1 MARIKIGNIKGPQG
15 PIGPTGPQGPRGE
28 TGPQGPLPPLTN
40 NGLATVAGVSALD
53 AAYGKTLT
61 EKDAELQKQID
72 TTNSNLKQ
80 QNILW
85 SGTYIM
91 HSGQTIALTSK
102 VSEQKTGIILQWSG
116 YDASTSTVSQSNF
129 AYTVIPKEH
138 TRQHNGI
145 GITCITA
152 GVSFWIVGAK
162 YVYVY
167 DTKIVGSDHNN
178 AEGTS
183 SGITWD
189 NKAWVLTK
197 VIGF

>member
-1 MARIKIGNIKGPQG
+1 M
-15 PIGPTGPQGPRGE
+15 
-28 TGPQGPLPPLTN
+28 
-40 NGLATVAGVSALD
+40 
-53 AAYGKTLT
+53 
-61 EKDAELQKQID
+61 
-72 TTNSNLKQ
+72 
-80 QNILW
+80 W

-91 HSGQTIALTSK
+91 HSGQTITLLKK

-116 YDASTSTVSQSNF
+116 YDVSTGTVSNSNF

-138 TRQHNGI
+138 VRQHNGI

-178 AEGTS
+178 TKGTS
-183 SGITWD
+183 CGITWD
-189 NKAWVLTK
+189 NTAWVLTK